1 MCSLITSQN
10 VSWPRLMWPTLY
22 SVPVPGSFRQVPGAW
37 LYVVWKYPNQSLQHI
52 QSWTYYWE
60 HYRYLITDTSIN
72 THIVIKKK
80 ISHKKSQWKVHC
92 VVGHF
97 RMAWRLSWQ
106 WSNSISLISLQHDNW
121 FGQQTRW
128 QPAPFLF
135 IRQSGSPLF
144 LITVLVHPD
153 VYSHCNIQW
162 QVSACKPCQNFTRQT
177 ILIRLRIGA
186 VIRTGTQPGQYHTS
200 QKRPR
205 YVDDVFGPM
214 YLLFMA
220 CKITKS

>member
-1 MCSLITSQN
+1 MDLLLGTLSL
-10 VSWPRLMWPTLY
+10 
-22 SVPVPGSFRQVPGAW
+22 
-37 LYVVWKYPNQSLQHI
+37 PNYRHVHQH
-52 QSWTYYWE
+52 S
-60 HYRYLITDTSIN
+60 HSD
-72 THIVIKKK
+72 KKK